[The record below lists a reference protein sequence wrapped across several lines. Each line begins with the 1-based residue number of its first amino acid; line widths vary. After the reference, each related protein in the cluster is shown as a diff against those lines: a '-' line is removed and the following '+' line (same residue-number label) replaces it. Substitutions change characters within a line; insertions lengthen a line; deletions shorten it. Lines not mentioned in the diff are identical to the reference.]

1 VSSVFGDRREA
12 MVFLL
17 ALAVA
22 LFILGAF
29 TVKVLWWAAL
39 VLAAVWLVGTLRSGH
54 RVRA

>member
-1 VSSVFGDRREA
+1 

-17 ALAVA
+17 VLAIA

-29 TVKVLWWAAL
+29 TAKLLWVAAL